1 MEKQHPVLQWSVSIL
16 QLRDNGNRYYKVTR
30 RMYALAVAETKF
42 FLSKEEAQ
50 QQFEAW
56 LE

>member
-1 MEKQHPVLQWSVSIL
+1 MQKQYPILQWSVSVL
-16 QLRDNGNRYYKVTR
+16 QLRDNGNTYYKVTR
-30 RMYALAVAETKF
+30 RMYALSVAETKI

-50 QQFEAW
+50 RQFETW